1 MHIRELAV
9 LAPLLLA
16 GCATQPTPQQVWAE
30 DQAACQAGAGNQQA
44 YRACLQQRAL
54 DHIAA
59 NAQRQDTAPAPGGAL
74 ANPPAAQPVAPAP
87 NTPAS
92 AGALY

>member
-1 MHIRELAV
+1 MHIRGLAA
-9 LAPLLLA
+9 LAAFLLA
-16 GCATQPTPQQVWAE
+16 GCATKPTPEQMWAE
-30 DQAACQAGAGNQQA
+30 DQATCQADAENQQA
-44 YRACLQQRAL
+44 YRACIERRAL

-59 NAQRQDTAPAPGGAL
+59 NAHQQDAAPAPGGAL

-92 AGALY
+92 TGALY